1 MTNMTESTIGS
12 KMIGRNSLT
21 KTPVWLWLTPF
32 AALLLVYQPALF
44 DLVRDWY
51 YDSNNTHGF
60 LIPPVVGFFLF
71 RKRAE
76 LASAP
81 RQRDWAGLV
90 VVVIGMVLFVVANA
104 AAEYFTLRFSFV
116 LTIFGLVYFLFGREI
131 VRLTAFEIGLL
142 LFMIPIPYVI
152 YYAVTFPMQLLSSK
166 ITVAALNLLGAAAVR
181 QGNIIHLADTSLEVA
196 EACSGIRSLMSLLTL
211 GAIYAYL
218 SQKRM
223 WARGVLFLS
232 TIPIA
237 IIGNVG
243 RVFVLSLLVYLLG
256 IDATAEP
263 WHSGLGL
270 LVFVVALVMLFLEAA
285 LLRRLTR

>member
-1 MTNMTESTIGS
+1 
-12 KMIGRNSLT
+12 MIGRNSLT